1 MTHARVP
8 AAGGARELRRLT
20 VHGVDIVLESA
31 PGVFMPSQNGLFYA
45 ESVTVHAGE
54 RALDVG
60 TGSGVLAV
68 MAAKLGATVDAT
80 DVDPR
85 AVAAAEH
92 NARLNGVD
100 VRVHLGALAAGLE
113 GPFDVILAN
122 LPNEIVA
129 PAYLARLSPED
140 ARVFAGGERGNEL
153 ILALLA
159 AAGRL
164 MHARSRLYLP
174 VHSLTDYHATLAAAI
189 GGYRARLVSLAPLPA
204 KPFVGEHLEFYRALD
219 ERGVVHIFTDG
230 ARWYSYGYVYELRL
244 RRRAEGKED
253 GEADDDD

>member
-1 MTHARVP
+1 MRTV
-8 AAGGARELRRLT
+8 LN
-20 VHGVDIVLESA
+20 VHGVAIELESA

-45 ESVTVHAGE
+45 ESVTVRAGE
-54 RALDVG
+54 RVLDIG
-60 TGSGVLAV
+60 TGSGVLAI

-85 AVAAAEH
+85 AVAAAQR

-100 VRVHLGALAAGLE
+100 VRVHLGALAAGLDARV
-113 GPFDVILAN
+113 DVILAN

-129 PAYLARLSPED
+129 PAHLARLSAED

-153 ILALLA
+153 ILALLG

-164 MHARSRLYLP
+164 MHRRSRLYLP
-174 VHSLTDYHATLAAAI
+174 VHSLTDYHATLAVALRD
-189 GGYRARLVSLAPLPA
+189 YRARLLSLAPLPA
-204 KPFVGEHLEFYRALD
+204 KPFVAEHLEFYRALD

-230 ARWYSYGYVYELRL
+230 ERWYSYGYVYELRL
-244 RRRAEGKED
+244 PRPPG
-253 GEADDDD
+253 GEESDDD